1 VYYEETLCIIVF
13 NSGVATFEL
22 TTSVTFSAVITTAI
36 ARMMS
41 YIDTSQASMLSD
53 KLMEYSLIAAVVCMR
68 GYSNI
73 VTRSVSQ
80 DKYFAFC
87 YLIIPGNG
95 YIPDA
100 LPVPTAAVPCTAV
113 ESNLVPGPAVANTAA
128 LSHEDNHLQIC
139 NENYRYGI
147 LPEEG

>member
-1 VYYEETLCIIVF
+1 
-13 NSGVATFEL
+13 
-22 TTSVTFSAVITTAI
+22 
-36 ARMMS
+36 
-41 YIDTSQASMLSD
+41 MLSD